1 MRTIESIVMQAIRD
15 ALDRHEGFALVPYIP
30 HPMEVC
36 RLVLEC
42 GGSQIAACAA
52 ILHEAVGTGRMT
64 GEEVAQRYGSEVAA
78 LVRVLCTGL
87 SEGEDEGA
95 LLLCADRTDH
105 LLRRSQLGL
114 GECLARDLNEL
125 QLSALRLGP
134 QVSQVLLA
142 RLEGVLP
149 VLAPPAPRKRQA
161 TRKSGR
167 RSSAA

>member
-1 MRTIESIVMQAIRD
+1 MLAIRD
-15 ALDRHEGFALVPYIP
+15 ALDRHEGFAMIPYIP

-64 GEEVAQRYGSEVAA
+64 CEEVTQRYGPEVSA
-78 LVRVLCTGL
+78 LVRVLVMGQ
-87 SEGEDEGA
+87 SEGEDEGS

-114 GECLARDLNEL
+114 GDCLARDLNEL
-125 QLSALRLGP
+125 QLTVLRLGP
-134 QVSQVLLA
+134 QVSQVLLT
-142 RLEGVLP
+142 RLERVLP
-149 VLAPPAPRKRQA
+149 ALTPAAPRKHQA
-161 TRKSGR
+161 NRKSGS